1 MPDPVCPAVQ
11 QSARISVLPSV
22 LILTPNLTPH
32 GRSQTRSTPLSALR
46 CRSRQTL
53 NSGVSPLGLP
63 MRKPIHSA
71 DPLLR
76 LQASIT
82 ARDDRLLGWLY
93 DHGVLTTDQIAAAL
107 FPSLDFTQRRLRRL
121 TLLRAVDRFRPNKAD
136 GGSYPYHYVLDQ
148 LGYDHVHAQRGLP
161 RGRRDQARRRKQSL
175 TSRRDLPHLLGGNQ
189 VFIDLAAHARTHP
202 DTELTRW
209 QPASAYHE
217 PGTLYRKGGDPQIM
231 LAGATGFPRPDGA
244 GVWTEHGRS
253 VPFFLE
259 YDTSGENLQVLI
271 DKVIKYE
278 RLYTISTWAWPVLF
292 HLPSARRE
300 ANLHH
305 RLAAVPDPTTVIATT
320 SAELRTALAASP
332 AHEIWQLPGRAGRHR
347 LIDLPYTDTRHDD
360 EYPTHLR

>member
-1 MPDPVCPAVQ
+1 MGKHLPA
-11 QSARISVLPSV
+11 
-22 LILTPNLTPH
+22 
-32 GRSQTRSTPLSALR
+32 
-46 CRSRQTL
+46 
-53 NSGVSPLGLP
+53 
-63 MRKPIHSA
+63 A

-93 DHGVLTTDQIAAAL
+93 DNGVLTTDQIAAAL

-121 TLLRAVDRFRPNKAD
+121 TALRAVDRFRPNKAD
-136 GGSYPYHYVLDQ
+136 GGSHPYHYVLDQ

-161 RGRRDQARRRKQSL
+161 RGRRDQARRRKHSL
-175 TSRRDLPHLLGGNQ
+175 TRRPDLPHLLGGNQ

-202 DTELTRW
+202 DSDLVRW

-217 PGTLYRKGGDPQIM
+217 PGTLYREGGDPHII

-244 GVWTEHGRS
+244 GVWTEGGRS

-271 DKVIKYE
+271 DKIIKYE
-278 RLYTISTWAWPVLF
+278 RLYMLSTWAWPVLF

-305 RLAAVPDPTTVIATT
+305 RIADTSWKAGIATT
-320 SAELRTALAASP
+320 TAELRTALAASP
-332 AHEIWQLPGRAGRHR
+332 AHQIWQLAGRAGRHR
-347 LIDLPYTDTRHDD
+347 LIDLPYSDTRHDD
-360 EYPTHLR
+360 QYPTRGQPTPDERAAY

>member
-1 MPDPVCPAVQ
+1 MGRHLPA
-11 QSARISVLPSV
+11 
-22 LILTPNLTPH
+22 
-32 GRSQTRSTPLSALR
+32 
-46 CRSRQTL
+46 
-53 NSGVSPLGLP
+53 
-63 MRKPIHSA
+63 A

-121 TLLRAVDRFRPNKAD
+121 TALRAVDRFRPNKAD

-175 TSRRDLPHLLGGNQ
+175 TRRPDLPHLLGGNQ

-202 DTELTRW
+202 DTELVRW

-217 PGTLYRKGGDPQIM
+217 PGTLYRKGDDPQFI
-231 LAGATGFPRPDGA
+231 LAGPTGFPRPDGT
-244 GVWTEHGRS
+244 GVWAEHGRS

-278 RLYTISTWAWPVLF
+278 RLYTMSTWAWPVLL

-305 RLAAVPDPTTVIATT
+305 RLAGISLETVIATT
-320 SAELRTALAASP
+320 TAELRTALAASP
-332 AHEIWQLPGRAGRHR
+332 ADRVWQLPGCTGRHR
-347 LIDLPYTDTRHDD
+347 LLDLPYIDAHHDD
-360 EYPTHLR
+360 QYPTRGQPTPDERAAY